1 MYFHTQQELSYLLQF
16 SDTATILTFFNSL
29 KYQPPDADC
38 ARLLDEGRPC
48 RETGRRKILHEC
60 SAVAWRKWG
69 DDYNKKNDWRGF
81 EISDEYRI
89 SRSRFKTRSESLND
103 HTMAPYENEELFT
116 ADYCTYGLS
125 GDI

>member
-1 MYFHTQQELSYLLQF
+1 MPTVQDFWTRAARAARRGAARF
-16 SDTATILTFFNSL
+16 SMN
-29 KYQPPDADC
+29 
-38 ARLLDEGRPC
+38 
-48 RETGRRKILHEC
+48 
-60 SAVAWRKWG
+60 AVQSHAWRKWG